1 MASTSA
7 ITAPTYAGYETP
19 PGLQVSPYGAV
30 IRDLKIYSFG
40 LTSTGVISATS
51 TGINYTISG
60 LTTNDI
66 PFALVPSTGVL
77 PAGVAIGSLHIGAAN
92 TLTVSFNQSG
102 TSTSGIPG
110 VAAPGVGMTLFT
122 MSYERQSSSTTT

>member
-7 ITAPTYAGYETP
+7 ITANTYAGYTDL

-30 IRDLKIYSFG
+30 VRDLKIYNFG
-40 LTSTGVISATS
+40 LTSTGVITATS
-51 TGINYTISG
+51 TAINYTISG

-66 PFALVPSTGVL
+66 PFAIVPSTGVL
-77 PAGVAIGSLHIGAAN
+77 PGGVAIGSMHIGAAN
-92 TLTVSFNQSG
+92 TLTIAFTENG
-102 TSTSGIPG
+102 TSTVGIPG
-110 VAAPGVGMTLFT
+110 LTAPGVGMTLFT